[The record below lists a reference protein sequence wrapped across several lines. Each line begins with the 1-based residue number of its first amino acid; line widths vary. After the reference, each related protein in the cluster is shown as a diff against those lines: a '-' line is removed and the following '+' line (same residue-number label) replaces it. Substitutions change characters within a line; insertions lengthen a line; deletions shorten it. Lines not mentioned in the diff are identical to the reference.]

1 MPHHTLWLQAV
12 QQSGNWSRYILF
24 HRAFTFLECISIPYT
39 CQWAI
44 AFDQRALVA
53 YSPMI
58 TEFIVTSGEQPKR
71 LDVFLVNRER
81 DISRS
86 ALQRLI
92 EMGRIRLNDQVVRA
106 SQKIKPG
113 DRITMDVPKP
123 EPLSIRG
130 EAIPLDV
137 LFEDEALLV
146 LNKPPG
152 IVAHPAPGN
161 WTGTL
166 VNALL
171 HHFQTSGGTISTIG
185 GKERPGLVHRLDKE
199 TSGIMVITK
208 TDSAHRALAA
218 QFKLHTI
225 TRMYEALVWGVPKKG
240 RGLIDLAIGRDIKDR
255 KKFSARTTSPKQ
267 STTEYVVTRRY
278 GKVAA
283 HVLLYPRT
291 GRTHQ
296 LRVHL
301 TSLGHPILGD
311 RTYGGLKVSGIDGI
325 EIPRVMLHART
336 LGFIHPTT
344 GTMEE
349 FTRPVPEDMETVMSH
364 LERKMVM
371 AENTSGHKSQHA
383 RS

>member
-1 MPHHTLWLQAV
+1 
-12 QQSGNWSRYILF
+12 
-24 HRAFTFLECISIPYT
+24 
-39 CQWAI
+39 
-44 AFDQRALVA
+44 
-53 YSPMI
+53 MI
-58 TEFIVTSGEQPKR
+58 TEFVVTSGEQPKR

-81 DISRS
+81 DMSRS

-92 EMGRIRLNDQVVRA
+92 ELGRIRLNDQIVKP

-123 EPLSIRG
+123 EPLLMHG
-130 EAIPLDV
+130 EPIPLDI
-137 LFEDEALLV
+137 LFEDDSVLV

-152 IVAHPAPGN
+152 IVVHPAPGN

-199 TSGIMVITK
+199 TSGIMVISK
-208 TDSAHRALAA
+208 SDSAHRALAA

-225 TRMYEALVWGVPKKG
+225 TRVYEALVWGVPKKS

-255 KKFSARTTSPKQ
+255 KKISARTTSPKE
-267 STTEYVVTRRY
+267 SSTEYVVARRY

-311 RTYGGLKVSGIDGI
+311 DTYGGRRVCTLD
-325 EIPRVMLHART
+325 EMLIPRVMLHART
-336 LGFIHPTT
+336 LGFVHPYT
-344 GTMEE
+344 GVREE
-349 FTRPVPEDMETVMSH
+349 FTRAVPADMETVISR
-364 LERKMVM
+364 LEQQ
-371 AENTSGHKSQHA
+371 TSTGGKVSTA
-383 RS
+383 

>member
-1 MPHHTLWLQAV
+1 
-12 QQSGNWSRYILF
+12 
-24 HRAFTFLECISIPYT
+24 
-39 CQWAI
+39 
-44 AFDQRALVA
+44 
-53 YSPMI
+53 MI

-92 EMGRIRLNDQVVRA
+92 GLGRIRINDEVVKP

-113 DRITMDVPKP
+113 DKITMDVPKP
-123 EPLSIRG
+123 EPLELKG
-130 EAIPLDV
+130 EAIPLEV
-137 LFEDEALLV
+137 LYEDEAVLV
-146 LNKPPG
+146 LNKPAG
-152 IVAHPAPGN
+152 IVVHPAPGH

-199 TSGIMVITK
+199 TSGVMIIAK
-208 TDSAHRALAA
+208 TDQSHRHLAA
-218 QFKLHTI
+218 QFKHHTI
-225 TRMYEALVWGVPKKG
+225 TRVYEAFIFGVPKKG
-240 RGLIDLAIGRDIKDR
+240 RGLIDLAIGRDAKER
-255 KKFSARTTSPKQ
+255 KIFSARTSRPKE
-267 STTEYVVTRRY
+267 SITEYRVDRRY
-278 GKVAA
+278 GNLSA

-311 RTYGGLKVSGIDGI
+311 QTYGGRKVRMIEQL
-325 EIPRVMLHART
+325 EIPRVMLHAKT
-336 LGFIHPTT
+336 LGFQHPVT
-344 GTMEE
+344 GEVQE
-349 FTRPVPEDMETVMSH
+349 FTRQFPADMETVAVA
-364 LERKMVM
+364 LERLAK
-371 AENTSGHKSQHA
+371 EREGRNS
-383 RS
+383 

>member
-1 MPHHTLWLQAV
+1 
-12 QQSGNWSRYILF
+12 
-24 HRAFTFLECISIPYT
+24 
-39 CQWAI
+39 
-44 AFDQRALVA
+44 
-53 YSPMI
+53 MI
-58 TEFIVTSGEQPKR
+58 TEFVVTSGEQPKR

-92 EMGRIRLNDQVVRA
+92 ELGRIRLNDQVVKA

-130 EAIPLDV
+130 EAIPLDI
-137 LFEDEALLV
+137 LFEDDFLLV
-146 LNKPPG
+146 LNKPSG

-199 TSGIMVITK
+199 TSGIMVVTK
-208 TDSAHRALAA
+208 TDEAHRALAT

-225 TRMYEALVWGVPKKG
+225 TRVYEAVVWGVPKKG
-240 RGLIDLAIGRDIKDR
+240 RGLIELAIGRDVKDR

-267 STTEYVVTRRY
+267 SSTEYVVARRY

-311 RTYGGLKVSGIDGI
+311 HTYGGRRVCAI
-325 EIPRVMLHART
+325 EELTIPRVMLHART
-336 LGFIHPTT
+336 LGFIHPST
-344 GTMEE
+344 GVLEE
-349 FTRPVPEDMETVMSH
+349 FTRPVPADMETVMSE
-364 LERKMVM
+364 LE
-371 AENTSGHKSQHA
+371 QHA
-383 RS
+383 IPGENASKK